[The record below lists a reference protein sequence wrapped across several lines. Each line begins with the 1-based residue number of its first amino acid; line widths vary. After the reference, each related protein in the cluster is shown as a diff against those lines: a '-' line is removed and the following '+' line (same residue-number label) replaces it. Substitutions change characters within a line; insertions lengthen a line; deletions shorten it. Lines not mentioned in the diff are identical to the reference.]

1 MVKKESK
8 FQSDLK
14 TEIEERLPGCMILKN
29 DPTHNQGIP
38 DLLILYEDT
47 WAALECKRHEGAK
60 HRPNQDY
67 YVERMNDMSYASFV
81 FPENKERVLNEME
94 STLRG
99 KSRRSRISR
108 SQQVSLA
115 KLRRSE
121 TG

>member
-1 MVKKESK
+1 VKKESK

-14 TEIEERLPGCMILKN
+14 TEINERLPGCMILKN
-29 DPTHNQGIP
+29 DPTHYQGIP

-47 WAALECKRHEGAK
+47 WAALECKRDEGAE
-60 HRPNQDY
+60 HQPNQDY
-67 YVERMNDMSYASFV
+67 YVEHMNDMSYASFIN
-81 FPENKERVLNEME
+81 PQNKERVLDEME
-94 STLRG
+94 STLRN
-99 KSRRSRISR
+99 KIRRSRVSR